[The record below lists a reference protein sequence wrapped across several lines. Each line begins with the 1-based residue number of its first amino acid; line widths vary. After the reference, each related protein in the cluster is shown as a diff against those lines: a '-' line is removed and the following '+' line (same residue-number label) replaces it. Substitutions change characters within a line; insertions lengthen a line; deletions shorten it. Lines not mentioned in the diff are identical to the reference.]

1 MWLVCCVHVCVVC
14 SVGDICVVRLCACVA
29 MHDCLWL
36 CGVHQCTLVQY
47 ACGVRVC
54 DVLADNGCVS
64 QVPTQTR
71 DVHRTHNIPRVERLQ
86 DTVQLQST

>member
-1 MWLVCCVHVCVVC
+1 MGGGREGDVVG
-14 SVGDICVVRLCACVA
+14 VLCACVCGVQCRWYMCCWIVCVA

-47 ACGVRVC
+47 ACGVCVC

-64 QVPTQTR
+64 QVPTQKR
-71 DVHRTHNIPRVERLQ
+71 GGIL
-86 DTVQLQST
+86 